1 VLIRRFTPGRSP
13 ILFSGW
19 QFFLGG
25 AALTALGLA
34 MGGRWGTVSP
44 ASTAMLIYLAALQSI
59 PKERYEAAELDGAG
73 LWARFRYITM
83 PSLRPTTF
91 YVMVNMIIGSFNV
104 FIQVMMLTGG
114 NPNGKTSTLQYL
126 LYDKAFNQFAFGE
139 ASAIGMISA
148 VTIVILTVILNRTLK
163 LNSTEQEG

>member
-1 VLIRRFTPGRSP
+1 MHILDVL
-13 ILFSGW
+13 
-19 QFFLGG
+19 
-25 AALTALGLA
+25 
-34 MGGRWGTVSP
+34 
-44 ASTAMLIYLAALQSI
+44 
-59 PKERYEAAELDGAG
+59 KERGFIAQTTFEDELYEQLKQ
-73 LWARFRYITM
+73 
-83 PSLRPTTF
+83 PTTF

-114 NPNGKTSTLQYL
+114 DPNGKTSVLQYL
-126 LYDKAFNQFAFGE
+126 LYDRAFNQFEFGE